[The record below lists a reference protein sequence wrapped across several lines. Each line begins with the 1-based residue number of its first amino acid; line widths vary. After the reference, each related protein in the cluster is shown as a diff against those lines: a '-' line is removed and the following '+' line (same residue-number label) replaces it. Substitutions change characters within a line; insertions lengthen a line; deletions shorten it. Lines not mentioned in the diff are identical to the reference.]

1 MKESFGFI
9 ERADKVSEVRFFV
22 VVKPLVP
29 LWGTG
34 SRGGRHSIRF
44 YTGRPR
50 PRGSNPYP
58 LIDEFLPKWHPFRI
72 PRAKLHPFL
81 IPQG

>member
-34 SRGGRHSIRF
+34 SRGGGALDKVL
-44 YTGRPR
+44 YGEAP

-72 PRAKLHPFL
+72 PKAKFHPFF